1 MMFFGRDK
9 RSDAVSKQQE
19 AEIDLAIA
27 ARISAVV
34 ADHSPAGPGDAPGYS
49 IQPHMLD
56 GEPSF
61 ATSHDALH
69 SGASAWSESSHAILT
84 LVPADEVHT
93 SDPSEQHEEGDGWGR
108 RITAPPP
115 SLAIPAPPAAF
126 LSSTSLHGAGPHD
139 TGLYDTGLYDT
150 GLHNAGL
157 HDAGLHDD
165 GPVTDHD
172 PVTDYEPVTYEHD
185 QGHPAPDAYPGAEA
199 PGATPLTLVPAAAP
213 DWTSPSALSQFATG
227 ATPAPVLFESRGPV
241 RPGMDDA
248 SVPAVSPF
256 ANQIDSAA
264 IDELMQQT
272 SMRLRT
278 LGTVNILVAGQTGV
292 GKSTLINAVFGEQF
306 AQTAAG
312 RPVTQRA
319 QWFASDSV
327 PLRIL
332 DTRGLEAKDYAI
344 TLNDLRA
351 EIEACRAQKDER
363 DQIHMAWVCIASP
376 SSRVQDCEV
385 DIVRVLN
392 KHDIPA
398 IIVLTKDDDDE
409 EFAGIVGGIM
419 DERRAQFAAIV
430 PVRALSKP
438 KRPAAG
444 LEDLVVA
451 TFTALPT
458 AHKAAFAAAQKINRD
473 MNKSAAEEYV
483 IAAASAAAAASV
495 IPIPFAD
502 MATLAPIQASMLV
515 SVSTAF
521 GLTLERS
528 QIMQLITTILGCL
541 AITVAGGWAVGNLLK
556 FIPGPGSAIGAV
568 LNAGMAGAMTQT
580 LGKTYINFIYTFIE
594 TNGRVPTTNEVFEI
608 FPSFYKTEK
617 I

>member
-1 MMFFGRDK
+1 M
-9 RSDAVSKQQE
+9 SKQQE
-19 AEIDLAIA
+19 AEIDMAIA

-34 ADHSPAGPGDAPGYS
+34 ADHSPGAAEVASDHAIP
-49 IQPHMLD
+49 PHMLE
-56 GEPSF
+56 GGPSF
-61 ATSHDALH
+61 ATSHDAFRDAGAARDEPGH
-69 SGASAWSESSHAILT
+69 SIVTFAPG
-84 LVPADEVHT
+84 DEVHT
-93 SDPSEQHEEGDGWGR
+93 TGLSDQRTETDGWGH
-108 RITAPPP
+108 RIPAPPP
-115 SLAIPAPPAAF
+115 SLAIPAPPLGF
-126 LSSTSLHGAGPHD
+126 LPPVT
-139 TGLYDTGLYDT
+139 TYDADP
-150 GLHNAGL
+150 
-157 HDAGLHDD
+157 HDD
-165 GPVTDHD
+165 GEHPTAHD
-172 PVTDYEPVTYEHD
+172 PLSNGASYHDASPVAEYDDLTYDPAADEF
-185 QGHPAPDAYPGAEA
+185 GHPAHPGN
-199 PGATPLTLVPAAAP
+199 GAGGNPPLRLVPMAAP
-213 DWTSPSALSQFATG
+213 DWTSASALSQFATG
-227 ATPAPVLFESRGPV
+227 ATPAPVALEARGPGW
-241 RPGMDDA
+241 PGAGDL
-248 SVPAVSPF
+248 SVPAIGPF
-256 ANQIDSAA
+256 ASQADSAA

-419 DERRAQFAAIV
+419 DERRAQFTAIV

-438 KRPAAG
+438 KRAAAG

-483 IAAASAAAAASV
+483 IAASSAAAAASV

-617 I
+617 V

>member
-9 RSDAVSKQQE
+9 KSDAVSKQQE

-34 ADHSPAGPGDAPGYS
+34 ADHSPIGPDDAPYYP

-61 ATSHDALH
+61 ATSHDAVRN
-69 SGASAWSESSHAILT
+69 GASARSEPAHAMLT
-84 LVPADEVHT
+84 LVSADQAHT
-93 SDPSEQHEEGDGWGR
+93 SELSGQHTETDGWGH
-108 RITAPPP
+108 RIPAAPPG
-115 SLAIPAPPAAF
+115 LTIPAPPAAF
-126 LSSTSLHGAGPHD
+126 LSPITFDDTGTHD
-139 TGLYDTGLYDT
+139 T
-150 GLHNAGL
+150 GL
-157 HDAGLHDD
+157 HDAGLHDI
-165 GPVTDHD
+165 GFHAVGLHD
-172 PVTDYEPVTYEHD
+172 NGAVTDYDPATYEPATYEYD
-185 QGHPAPDAYPGAEA
+185 QGHPATDAYSGAEA
-199 PGATPLTLVPAAAP
+199 AGATPLTLVPMTAP
-213 DWTSPSALSQFATG
+213 DWTSPSALGQFVTG
-227 ATPAPVLFESRGPV
+227 GTPAPVLFDGPG

-248 SVPAVSPF
+248 SVPAISPF
-256 ANQIDSAA
+256 ANQTDSAA

-438 KRPAAG
+438 KRAAAG

>member
-1 MMFFGRDK
+1 MMLFGRDRK
-9 RSDAVSKQQE
+9 SDAAAKQQE
-19 AEIDLAIA
+19 DAFDLAIA
-27 ARISAVV
+27 ARISEVV
-34 ADHSPAGPGDAPGYS
+34 SGHAHDDAHEDPPAPSGNPAAAHPAAEPGLLAEAP
-49 IQPHMLD
+49 PRLT
-56 GEPSF
+56 E
-61 ATSHDALH
+61 TSGAPARHDA
-69 SGASAWSESSHAILT
+69 T
-84 LVPADEVHT
+84 T
-93 SDPSEQHEEGDGWGR
+93 GWGPPMSASYQAAEAAPAYPAQAGSAQSYP
-108 RITAPPP
+108 TPDPLLAAAHLAPPHVPDPFVPGTVP
-115 SLAIPAPPAAF
+115 SASPPELEAVAEHQSFFEPGFSEPAAF
-126 LSSTSLHGAGPHD
+126 AEPQAFHEPHAFHETQASAALQHAPEPQVLPLHAPFGGSRTSAEALTQFAGVPAAGQAAESTSLFAVPKD
-139 TGLYDTGLYDT
+139 
-150 GLHNAGL
+150 
-157 HDAGLHDD
+157 
-165 GPVTDHD
+165 
-172 PVTDYEPVTYEHD
+172 
-185 QGHPAPDAYPGAEA
+185 
-199 PGATPLTLVPAAAP
+199 ATPK
-213 DWTSPSALSQFATG
+213 
-227 ATPAPVLFESRGPV
+227 
-241 RPGMDDA
+241 DDA
-248 SVPAVSPF
+248 
-256 ANQIDSAA
+256 AA
-264 IDELMQQT
+264 IDALMQQT

-292 GKSTLINAVFGEQF
+292 GKSTLINSVFGEQF

-312 RPVTQRA
+312 RPVTQQA
-319 QWFASDSV
+319 QWFSSETV

-363 DQIHMAWVCIASP
+363 DQLHMAWVCISSP

-419 DERRAQFAAIV
+419 QERRAAYTAIV

-451 TFTALPT
+451 TFTALPK

-473 MNKSAAEEYV
+473 MNKMAAEEYV
-483 IAAASAAAAASV
+483 IAASSAAAAASV

-515 SVSTAF
+515 SVSNAF

-541 AITVAGGWAVGNLLK
+541 ALSVAGGWAVGNLLK

-568 LNAGMAGAMTQT
+568 LNAGVAGAMTQT
-580 LGKTYINFIYTFIE
+580 LGKAYINFIYTFIE
-594 TNGRVPTTNEVFEI
+594 RNGRVPTTNEVFEI
-608 FPSFYKTEK
+608 FPSFYRSGGEE
-617 I
+617 